1 MGRWEINQDKLRK
14 QIQIQIQ
21 IHVFGSNS
29 GSKNLNKTPCII
41 LNKFNIVLFLNE

>member
-21 IHVFGSNS
+21 VFGSNS
-29 GSKNLNKTPCII
+29 GSKNLNKTPRII
-41 LNKFNIVLFLNE
+41 LNKFNIALF